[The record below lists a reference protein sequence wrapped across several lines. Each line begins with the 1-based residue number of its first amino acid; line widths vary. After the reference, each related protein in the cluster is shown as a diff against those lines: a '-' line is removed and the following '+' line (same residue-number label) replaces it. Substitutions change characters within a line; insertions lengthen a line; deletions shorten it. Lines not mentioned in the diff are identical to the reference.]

1 MGAFHA
7 LKIVQMVPNVQI
19 LQQRQQTLQA
29 AIHLLTE
36 ALNNVW
42 NLFKII
48 NKDARSRRQPDL
60 SHILLVFQFSL
71 WTSKYRPVG

>member
-19 LQQRQQTLQA
+19 LQQRQQTLPA
-29 AIHLLTE
+29 AIQLLTE
-36 ALNNVW
+36 ALNDVW

-48 NKDARSRRQPDL
+48 NKDARRR
-60 SHILLVFQFSL
+60 
-71 WTSKYRPVG
+71 R

>member
-48 NKDARSRRQPDL
+48 NKDARRR
-60 SHILLVFQFSL
+60 
-71 WTSKYRPVG
+71 R